1 MSELKGPD
9 FVEREYFSLSLSAV
23 LPGAVGTK
31 LSTNLGLLGNG
42 LVAFPSSHAL
52 ITKYRKYFNTNH
64 NRHLRSIGK
73 ESERQ
78 NFNVTFTL

>member
-9 FVEREYFSLSLSAV
+9 FVEREYFSLSFSAV
-23 LPGAVGTK
+23 LPGAVGNK

-52 ITKYRKYFNTNH
+52 ITKYRKYLNTNH

-73 ESERQ
+73 GSEK
-78 NFNVTFTL
+78 